1 MRIRLADACC
11 EGWHSLAPGSACP
24 PAAFARSTG
33 AASQSGVA
41 GELPA
46 IAINDP
52 SSRLEQAV
60 RNELVFLFT
69 GGGAP
74 AAPRYRMQLAVAGS
88 VSNLTV
94 EVATGRPTDST
105 YNLVATVTLVEIA
118 TNETIVAETFRTAAA
133 FEQTTQRFAN
143 ERATLD
149 ASQRA
154 ARDVAARIRTR
165 VAVALRTR

>member
-1 MRIRLADACC
+1 MSLREDTSRRRMLQGLALVGA
-11 EGWHSLAPGSACP
+11 GLGLSACGFRP
-24 PAAFARSTG
+24 LYQGGVA
-33 AASQSGVA
+33 SGVA

-118 TNETIVAETFRTAAA
+118 TNETIVAGDLPHGGGL
-133 FEQTTQRFAN
+133 
-143 ERATLD
+143 RADHPALR
-149 ASQRA
+149 QRA
-154 ARDVAARIRTR
+154 RHA
-165 VAVALRTR
+165 